1 MSHDEVAPVR
11 NSDRQHGKILAI
23 LFVFY
28 AGAHLVTLSFLWL
41 ITLALTANG
50 YYQLSDPKTLG
61 LVGASL
67 FAVLPPLL
75 SAYSLLRSR
84 WWAKGVVIGTCLV
97 ILIITLV
104 ILIQLSRPGFSTNRI
119 GFAILY
125 GGATGALSLYGVWF
139 AGKNLSPASN
149 RTANYE

>member
-1 MSHDEVAPVR
+1 VR
-11 NSDRQHGKILAI
+11 NSDQRQHGKILAI

-28 AGAHLVTLSFLWL
+28 GGAHLITVSFLWL

-67 FAVLPPLL
+67 FPVLPPLL
-75 SAYSLLRSR
+75 SAYSLLRTR
-84 WWAKGVVIGTCLV
+84 GWAKSVVIGTCLV

-104 ILIQLSRPGFSTNRI
+104 IVIQLSRPGFTTNRI

-125 GGATGALSLYGVWF
+125 SAATGALSLYGFWF
-139 AGKNLSPASN
+139 AGKNLSLAGS